1 MDEKERIAL
10 IRKGNEFFNK
20 REIDNA
26 LKIFI
31 KTNYKDGLARIGDYY
46 FYEKKQPLTA
56 LDFYKKANMDTKVN
70 EIYERMMYALNRWIV
85 EDKDKNKN
93 YENQQSSEETVQ
105 VKFSPKLKK
114 AAEDILK
121 KNKQ

>member
-20 REIDNA
+20 GEIENA
-26 LKIFI
+26 LKVFL
-31 KTNYKDGLARIGDYY
+31 KTDYKDGLIRIGDYY

-56 LDFYKKANMDTKVN
+56 LDFYKKANMTAKVN
-70 EIYERMMYALNRWIV
+70 EIYERMMYALSQWII
-85 EDKDKNKN
+85 EDKVKNKN
-93 YENQQSSEETVQ
+93 DNKDDEKTVE

-114 AAEDILK
+114 AAEEILR
-121 KNKQ
+121 KNK

>member
-1 MDEKERIAL
+1 MDKKERIAL
-10 IRKGNEFFNK
+10 IRKGNELFNK
-20 REIDNA
+20 GEIDNA

-31 KTNYKDGLARIGDYY
+31 KTDYKDGLVRIGDYY
-46 FYEKKQPLTA
+46 FYEKRQPLTA
-56 LDFYKKANMDTKVN
+56 LGFYKKANMAAKVN
-70 EIYERMMYALNRWIV
+70 EIYERMMYALNQLII
-85 EDKDKNKN
+85 EDKDKNKDKKDK
-93 YENQQSSEETVQ
+93 QGSEETIQ

>member
-10 IRKGNEFFNK
+10 IRKGNEFFNTG
-20 REIDNA
+20 EIESA

-31 KTNYKDGLARIGDYY
+31 KTDYKDGLVRIGDYY

-56 LDFYKKANMDTKVN
+56 LDFYKKANMTAKVN
-70 EIYERMMYALNRWIV
+70 EIYERMMYALNKWIV
-85 EDKDKNKN
+85 DDKDKNKN
-93 YENQQSSEETVQ
+93 IENKHDSGSTVE

-114 AAEDILK
+114 VAEEILK
-121 KNKQ
+121 KNK